1 MYIFAVTCE
10 SKWSKNIF
18 YFLAMDLRNYLEKV
32 FPNKEE
38 EKYSNMME
46 DFKRLGI
53 DSSSDL
59 KYLNEKEIE
68 QAKSLTSIDARKLLA
83 SVSNR
88 GW

>member
-18 YFLAMDLRNYLEKV
+18 YFLAMDLRNYLEKI

-38 EKYSNMME
+38 EKYSDMME

-59 KYLNEKEIE
+59 KYLNEEDVLHI
-68 QAKSLTSIDARKLLA
+68 KSLTSIEVKKLHDYL
-83 SVSNR
+83 SNP